1 MSNQK
6 HPASERGQG
15 TLEVKKLTIKQ
26 IQCLLEYL
34 GYEPGEIDGANG
46 PNTRD
51 AVKAFQRAEGL
62 TVDGIAGE
70 QTQIRLK
77 DAVWQD
83 RFAKDNTVPS
93 SGQPPDKTG
102 TFWDSIKYFTRD
114 EPYIACPCGRCG
126 GFPVEPAEKLMRLAD
141 AVREAAGRPMIPTST
156 VWCKTHN
163 AEVGGVW
170 NSRHLLGHAMDFH
183 IPGLSANEV
192 LSIVRKQKNVVY
204 CYAIDSQ
211 HVHMDIGN

>member
-1 MSNQK
+1 MK
-6 HPASERGQG
+6 ERSEQRM
-15 TLEVKKLTIKQ
+15 TIKQ
-26 IQCLLEYL
+26 VQQLLDYL
-34 GYEPGEIDGANG
+34 GYDPGTVDGVDGGQTQA
-46 PNTRD
+46 
-51 AVKAFQRAEGL
+51 AVRRFQGAEGL

-141 AVREAAGRPMIPTST
+141 AVREAAGKPMVPTST
-156 VWCKTHN
+156 VRCDAHN
-163 AEVGGVW
+163 AEVGGVAT
-170 NSRHLLGHAMDFH
+170 SRHRLGHAMDFV
-183 IPGLSANEV
+183 IPGMTANQI
-192 LSIVRKQKNVVY
+192 LTIVRKQKNVVY
-204 CYAIDSQ
+204 CYAINERA
-211 HVHMDIGN
+211 VHMDIGN

>member
-1 MSNQK
+1 MK
-6 HPASERGQG
+6 ERSEQRM
-15 TLEVKKLTIKQ
+15 TIKQ
-26 IQCLLEYL
+26 VQQLLDYL
-34 GYEPGEIDGANG
+34 GYDPGTVDGVDGRQTQA
-46 PNTRD
+46 
-51 AVKAFQRAEGL
+51 AVRRFQGAEGL

-141 AVREAAGRPMIPTST
+141 AVREAAGKPMVPTST
-156 VWCKTHN
+156 VRCDAHN
-163 AEVGGVW
+163 AEVGGVAT
-170 NSRHLLGHAMDFH
+170 SRHRLGHAMDFV
-183 IPGLSANEV
+183 IPGMTANQI
-192 LSIVRKQKNVVY
+192 LTIVRKQKNVVY
-204 CYAIDSQ
+204 CYAIDERA
-211 HVHMDIGN
+211 VHMDIGN

>member
-1 MSNQK
+1 M
-6 HPASERGQG
+6 
-15 TLEVKKLTIKQ
+15 TIKQ
-26 IQCLLEYL
+26 VQQLLAYL
-34 GYEPGEIDGANG
+34 GYDPGAVDGVDGRQTQA
-46 PNTRD
+46 
-51 AVKAFQRAEGL
+51 AVRRFQRAEGL

-70 QTQIRLK
+70 QTQMRLK

-141 AVREAAGRPMIPTST
+141 AVREAAGKPMVPTST
-156 VWCKTHN
+156 VRCDAHN
-163 AEVGGVW
+163 AEVGGVAT
-170 NSRHLLGHAMDFH
+170 SRHRLGHAMDFV
-183 IPGLSANEV
+183 IPGMTANQI
-192 LSIVRKQKNVVY
+192 LTIVRRQKNVVY
-204 CYAIDSQ
+204 CYAIDGSA
-211 HVHMDIGN
+211 VHMDIGN